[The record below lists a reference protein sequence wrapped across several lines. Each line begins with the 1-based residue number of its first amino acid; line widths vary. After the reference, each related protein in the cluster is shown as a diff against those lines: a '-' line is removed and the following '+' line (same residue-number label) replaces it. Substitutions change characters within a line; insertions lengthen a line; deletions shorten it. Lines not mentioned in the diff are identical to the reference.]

1 MYHAYTRPM
10 TPVTG
15 VEISTDVNTAY
26 NLVTQGGGGRVELGQ
41 GGIGGGGGGREGM
54 GGKGGGRGVGNQ
66 LDTYKVHSSQLQS
79 RQRQSGATGAGT
91 PSQVERET
99 ELEVEEEVYELIPG
113 DK

>member
-1 MYHAYTRPM
+1 M

-15 VEISTDVNTAY
+15 VDISTDVNTAY
-26 NLVTQGGGGRVELGQ
+26 NLVTQAGGGRVELGQ
-41 GGIGGGGGGREGM
+41 GGIGGGGGRREGM
-54 GGKGGGRGVGNQ
+54 GGEGGGGGVGNQ
-66 LDTYKVHSSQLQS
+66 MDAYKVHSSLQS

-91 PSQVERET
+91 PSKVGRET